1 MTHKYMFDESSQA
14 LHRVAGFG
22 KAWEQIG
29 PGVRVRRR
37 RIKPLELEKAKG
49 VASWVLKL
57 GTDYDGAESNG

>member
-14 LHRVAGFG
+14 LHRVVGFAL
-22 KAWEQIG
+22 AWEQLG

-37 RIKPLELEKAKG
+37 RIKPFELEQAKG

-57 GTDYDGAESNG
+57 GTDFGGAEDDG